1 MKNFWPDLFFYLL
14 VGLFCVLPVF
24 VVAFAMIRAGLARVR
39 PQQPHPKRWA
49 ALTAVLA
56 TPLLCWAG
64 IHAVLFYLHYYP
76 HRSFNPVGWEF
87 DPNKRYEM
95 VDELRASRRLIGLDS
110 TQVSALLGPAY
121 SQDKT
126 SWSYYL
132 GIKPGLGFSD
142 GQVLVL
148 EFSGNKVLRT
158 RTYEN

>member
-1 MKNFWPDLFFYLL
+1 MTNFWPNLTFYLL

-24 VVAFAMIRAGLARVR
+24 VVAFKTIRAGLTRIR

-49 ALTAVLA
+49 ALTAIMA

-64 IHAVLFYLHYYP
+64 IHAVLFYVYYYP
-76 HRSFNPVGWEF
+76 HRSFDPSGWEVA
-87 DPNKRYEM
+87 PNKRYEM
-95 VDELRASRRLIGLDS
+95 VDELQASRRLIGLDS

-121 SQDKT
+121 HQDEA
-126 SWSYYL
+126 SWSYNL
-132 GIKPGLGFSD
+132 GIRPGLGLSD

-148 EFSGNKVLRT
+148 EFSGDKVLRT